1 MRFRCLFS
9 GLLLM
14 FALVGFAAEPNS
26 PPKPSPP
33 APLLP
38 SEFGGWQRSG
48 PSQTSKDP
56 ATADAANAGVLKEYG
71 FTDFASGSYK
81 RDDGRNLTLRAA
93 RFVDAS
99 GAYGAFTFYK
109 QPEML
114 NEKIGDQASSLNN
127 RVLFYRGNV
136 LIEALFDKLSV
147 MSAAELRELASDI
160 PLPEGGA
167 RKLPGLPT
175 YLPKQAYVKNS
186 AKYILGPLALDKV
199 GAPIPA
205 QLVDFGAGA
214 EVVQA
219 AYNTSGGEGTLMLVS
234 YPTPQ
239 IAAEHLRRINADRV
253 LSGQAG
259 PNTSAVLDIGTFAD
273 KRTGPIVAIASGPFS
288 QSEAKSLLASVNY
301 EADVTWNENTFF
313 DKKNNL
319 ANLLWNVI
327 LLCGAIMGITI
338 VAGFAFGG
346 ARVLV
351 RRMLPERAGGAEAE
365 FIALH
370 LDEASREP
378 IGGVQVSAGSAKP

>member
-1 MRFRCLFS
+1 MRYQPFLS
-9 GLLLM
+9 GLLVLS
-14 FALVGFAAEPNS
+14 AFAALATGANAPA
-26 PPKPSPP
+26 KPSS
-33 APLLP
+33 PLLP
-38 SEFGGWQRSG
+38 SEFAGWQRSG
-48 PSQTSKDP
+48 AGQTSEDP
-56 ATADAANAGVLKEYG
+56 AAADAVNAGVLKEYG
-71 FTDFASGSYK
+71 FTDFASGTYS
-81 RDDGRNLTLRAA
+81 RDDGRKLTLRAA
-93 RFVDAS
+93 RFGDAS

-136 LIEALFDKLSV
+136 LVEALFDKLSV
-147 MSAAELRELASDI
+147 MSAAELRELAAGI

-175 YLPKQAYVKNS
+175 YLPKQAYLKNS
-186 AKYILGPLALDKV
+186 AKYILGPLGLDKI
-199 GAPIPA
+199 GAPVPA

-214 EVVQA
+214 EVVQGT
-219 AYNTSGGEGTLMLVS
+219 YDTSSGEGTLMLIS

-239 IAAEHLRRINADRV
+239 IAAEHLRRIDA
-253 LSGQAG
+253 AHG
-259 PNTSAVLDIGTFAD
+259 PSLQTGVNTPTIVDVGTFAD
-273 KRTGPIVAIASGPFS
+273 KRSGPIVAIAAGPFS
-288 QSEAKSLLASVNY
+288 QSEVKSLLASVNY

-338 VAGFAFGG
+338 VVGFAFGG

-351 RRMLPERAGGAEAE
+351 QRMLPERVRSAEGE

-370 LDEASREP
+370 LDEAGRDSV
-378 IGGVQVSAGSAKP
+378 GGVHVSPRSAKP